1 MMPRIA
7 VLGAGLAGLS
17 AAWNLATHGC
27 AVEVFE
33 RDTVVGGLA
42 KSVTYQGFTF
52 DIGPHR
58 FLASQDSRVLRL
70 VQSLLGSELQ
80 IDHRQSRILMHG
92 TYVAYPLQAS
102 SLFAHATLGTSAAA
116 IGSFLWNRVRW
127 HFVHPPASHF
137 ERWMIN
143 RFGRVLYEAH
153 FRHYTT
159 KLWGLPPTEISADW
173 AAARIS
179 QLTLWDI
186 LRYSLL
192 PSRQTPRTAAT
203 TFHYPVGGI
212 GTIAGRLAQ
221 AVEQHS
227 GTIALQTR
235 ITGLE
240 TQADRVVA
248 VRWQN
253 RSSGRRGR
261 SEVDG
266 VVSTIPLPH
275 LARMCPQANRL
286 TQAIAGLRYRSMV
299 LVNLLIKRDWV
310 TGDHWL
316 YVPERQYLFN
326 RISEPKRF
334 SAAMAPPGYTSLCV
348 EITCDAGDDLWHADP
363 DQLIER
369 VISSLHRLGLLY
381 PSEVCSGFV
390 IREPHEYPIYTL
402 TYRRHRETL
411 LAHLRRLTNLQT
423 TGRQGL
429 FQYNNMDQAMEMGL
443 TAADTLLAHH
453 APSVYTLSRREV

>member
-17 AAWNLATHGC
+17 AAWNLAAHGC

-42 KSVTYQGFTF
+42 KSVTYRGFTF

-58 FLASQDSRVLRL
+58 FLASQNSRVLRL

-80 IDHRQSRILMHG
+80 IDHRQSRILMNG
-92 TYVAYPLQAS
+92 TYVTYPLQARN
-102 SLFAHATLGTSAAA
+102 LFAHATLDTSAAA
-116 IGSFLWNRVRW
+116 ISSFLWNRLRW
-127 HFVHPPASHF
+127 HLVHPPDSHF
-137 ERWMIN
+137 EGWMIN

-227 GTIALQTR
+227 GTIALQTQ

-411 LAHLRRLTNLQT
+411 LAHLRRFDQSANHGA
-423 TGRQGL
+423 TGSFSVQQHGSGYGDGL
-429 FQYNNMDQAMEMGL
+429 DGGGV
-443 TAADTLLAHH
+443 LLAHH
-453 APSVYTLSRREV
+453 APSVHPFSRLEV

>member
-1 MMPRIA
+1 MIPRIA

-17 AAWNLATHGC
+17 AAWNLAAHGC
-27 AVEVFE
+27 SVEVFE

-42 KSVTYQGFTF
+42 KSVPYRGFTF

-58 FLASQDSRVLRL
+58 FLAPQGSRVLRL
-70 VQSLLGSELQ
+70 VQSLLGSDLQ
-80 IDHRQSRILMHG
+80 IGHRQSRILMNG
-92 TYVAYPLQAS
+92 TYVAYPLQARN
-102 SLFAHATLGTSAAA
+102 LFAHAPMRTSAAA
-116 IGSFLWNRVRW
+116 IGSFLWSRARW
-127 HFVHPPASHF
+127 HLAHPSDSHF
-137 ERWMIN
+137 ERWIVN
-143 RFGRVLYEAH
+143 RFGHVLYEAH

-159 KLWGLPPTEISADW
+159 KLWGLPPAEISADW

-179 QLTLWDI
+179 QLTLWDM

-192 PSRQTPRTAAT
+192 PSRQIPRTAAT

-212 GTIAGRLAQ
+212 GTIAARLAR
-221 AVEQHS
+221 AVEQNG
-227 GTIALQTR
+227 GTMALHTQV
-235 ITGLE
+235 TGLE
-240 TQADRVVA
+240 TRADRVVA
-248 VRWQN
+248 VRWQD

-261 SEVDG
+261 GEVDG

-275 LARMCPQANRL
+275 LARMCPQAHRL
-286 TQAIAGLRYRSMV
+286 AQAIAGLRFRSMV

-316 YVPERQYLFN
+316 YFPERQYLFN

-334 SAAMAPPGYTSLCV
+334 SAEMAPPGYTSLCA
-348 EITCDAGDDLWHADP
+348 EITCNAGDDLWRADP

-369 VISSLHRLGLLY
+369 VMSSLHRLGLLH
-381 PSEVCSGFV
+381 PSEVCGGFV
-390 IREPHEYPIYTL
+390 TREPHEYPIYTL
-402 TYRRHRETL
+402 PYRQHRGAI
-411 LAHLRRLTNLQT
+411 LAHLRCFTNLQT

-453 APSVYTLSRREV
+453 VPSAYTLSRLEV